1 MLSGEGSLAVM
12 IGYLLSSR
20 TGCNLFNWVQRH
32 VLRCEQI
39 RSFMPV
45 VRNVAVTI
53 FMEQIP
59 FYRRAIS
66 SCCLSMTMLSWGDRH
81 PVAYVVAFGPLF
93 CTLYLFARLIR
104 YKRTGSAIRYAVPT
118 VIIFWNFVEILRR
131 ASFIL
136 LPVSRLSG

>member
-1 MLSGEGSLAVM
+1 MAVM

-45 VRNVAVTI
+45 VRNVAVTT
-53 FMEQIP
+53 FMELNTVLWTCYLLLL
-59 FYRRAIS
+59 FVYDNA
-66 SCCLSMTMLSWGDRH
+66 LLGDRH

-93 CTLYLFARLIR
+93 RTLYLFARLIR

-136 LPVSRLSG
+136 LPVSRLSD

>member
-1 MLSGEGSLAVM
+1 
-12 IGYLLSSR
+12 
-20 TGCNLFNWVQRH
+20 
-32 VLRCEQI
+32 
-39 RSFMPV
+39 MPV
-45 VRNVAVTI
+45 VRNVAVTT

-59 FYRRAIS
+59 FYGRAIS
-66 SCCLSMTMLSWGDRH
+66 SCCLSMTMLYWGDRH

-93 CTLYLFARLIR
+93 RTLYLFARLIR

-136 LPVSRLSG
+136 FRGSRTERQKARGERLLELKNSYLAPRKID